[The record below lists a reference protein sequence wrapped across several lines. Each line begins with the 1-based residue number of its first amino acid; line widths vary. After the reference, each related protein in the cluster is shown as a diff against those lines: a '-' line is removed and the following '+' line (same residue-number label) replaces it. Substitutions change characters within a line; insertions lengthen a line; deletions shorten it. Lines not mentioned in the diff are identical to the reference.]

1 MACGAEIKNVGH
13 VMVGDKLYC
22 HSCAPSNN
30 NINNNNKMPQG
41 LAANLARI
49 TDGHQQSGAQGLTA
63 NLARI
68 REGQAQAG
76 PGAPPG
82 SPPPPSDWAKRLDHN
97 TAGMALNA
105 EDFTKEFMKQLT
117 GGQ

>member
-1 MACGAEIKNVGH
+1 
-13 VMVGDKLYC
+13 MVGDKLYC
-22 HSCAPSNN
+22 HSCAPNN
-30 NINNNNKMPQG
+30 NNNNNKMPQG

-68 REGQAQAG
+68 REVQAQSG
-76 PGAPPG
+76 PGGPPG
-82 SPPPPSDWAKRLDHN
+82 GPPPPPGGPPPPSDWAKRLDHN
-97 TAGMALNA
+97 TAGMAKNA